1 MDEIIHL
8 RRSPRLVKKRKINYK
23 DDLLNSD
30 EVELFFKI
38 KRIKL
43 KQSSTNDKETQKEAD
58 TTNKE
63 YLGKLRSRSNSD
75 LFIAFSDAD

>member
-43 KQSSTNDKETQKEAD
+43 KQSSTNDKETQ
-58 TTNKE
+58 T
-63 YLGKLRSRSNSD
+63 SD
-75 LFIAFSDAD
+75 NN

>member
-8 RRSPRLVKKRKINYK
+8 RRSPRLVKKRKINYN
-23 DDLLNSD
+23 DDLLKSD

-43 KQSSTNDKETQKEAD
+43 KQSSTNDKETQ
-58 TTNKE
+58 T
-63 YLGKLRSRSNSD
+63 SD
-75 LFIAFSDAD
+75 SA

>member
-8 RRSPRLVKKRKINYK
+8 RRSPRLVKKRKINYN

-43 KQSSTNDKETQKEAD
+43 KQSSTNDKETQ
-58 TTNKE
+58 T
-63 YLGKLRSRSNSD
+63 SD
-75 LFIAFSDAD
+75 SA